1 MTQGVSSGTAGGIPQ
16 QAGQRRSGIWA
27 AFAGFVPWIAYW
39 ALIGSVTFRTAV
51 VIAFALSLLAPGL
64 AWLRGERPKVLELG
78 GLAACPAR
86 STGPCPAQGFGP
98 PAILSVPGGRLTV
111 MDTSPAHMPP
121 PAAPGLPLATDH
133 DVLARVGHLVDPGA
147 VQSRSLW
154 LFFLDRHG
162 SQLPVAV
169 PVDDLP
175 EDADRQFA
183 ASLCAII
190 ADVLAEHEP
199 AGSAVLALARP
210 GPSAPNEADLRWG
223 RALADAA
230 RERGAAI
237 RLLCLAT
244 PAQVRDLHPVTSPG

>member
-1 MTQGVSSGTAGGIPQ
+1 
-16 QAGQRRSGIWA
+16 
-27 AFAGFVPWIAYW
+27 
-39 ALIGSVTFRTAV
+39 
-51 VIAFALSLLAPGL
+51 
-64 AWLRGERPKVLELG
+64 
-78 GLAACPAR
+78 
-86 STGPCPAQGFGP
+86 
-98 PAILSVPGGRLTV
+98 
-111 MDTSPAHMPP
+111 MDTSPAHRPP
-121 PAAPGLPLATDH
+121 PPAPGLPLATDH
-133 DVLARVGHLVDPGA
+133 DVLARVGQLVGPGT

-162 SQLPVAV
+162 AQLPVAV

-210 GPSAPNEADLRWG
+210 GPSAPSEADLRWG
-223 RALADAA
+223 QALADAA

-244 PAQVRDLHPVTSPG
+244 PGQVRDLHPVTGRG